1 MRSFFL
7 ILSVCLYTTNVFSQQ
22 KKSVDTTYEDSF
34 DKLKLWAEWDDKDS
48 KASIENG
55 SYMIE
60 HKRTSGSWAFWKS
73 IDLDKNKDYSFEV
86 EMEQIA
92 GDQNYGH
99 GIIWGLKDW
108 ENYNSFIISPSG
120 YFQINKTESGKYSE
134 IQEWKTTS
142 LVKQGINVLRVSK
155 RGAEI
160 QFLLNGEVL
169 LVVESKKM
177 QLWGSYFGM
186 IVYNQKKVSVPR
198 IQLTASMPRINHIKD
213 PVKGLIKENL
223 GKNVN
228 SAYSEICPIVSPDG
242 KTLFFTRK
250 NHPQNHSKT
259 VNDDIWYAK
268 KLNETTWSEAQNMG
282 SPFNN
287 SGHNMLVSV
296 SADNNTLY
304 LSNTYN
310 PDGTQKG
317 AGLSVAVRSADSWA
331 MPKEI
336 KINNYYNTHTYVNNC
351 LSQDNAY
358 LLHAIERKDSKGGAD
373 IYVSFLNK
381 DGSYSEPLNLGADIN
396 TPGYET
402 TPFLAADNKTL
413 YFSSDMHPG
422 YGNNDIFV
430 TTRLDDTWKKWSTP
444 LNLGPEINS
453 VNWDA
458 YFTIPASGDVAY
470 MVSSENS
477 LGEGDIV
484 KVKLPEAA
492 KPLPVVLIKGKVL
505 NKKTNLPLKALI
517 SYYDVVSQEK
527 VGEAISNPASGE
539 YNIILQYGKKY
550 SFRADKDGFYA
561 VNDFLDVSSLD
572 SYKEIEKDL
581 YLVPVEIGQIVRLN
595 NVFFDF
601 NKSELKPDSYQE
613 LDRLVDFLK
622 SNSGIEIEIGGHT
635 DNIGND
641 EYNQRLSQ
649 QRVESVMLYLT
660 SKGVQKDRLQAKGY
674 GETKPIANN
683 DTEDGKAT
691 NRRVEFT
698 ILKQ

>member
-1 MRSFFL
+1 MRTFL
-7 ILSVCLYTTNVFSQQ
+7 IILSILLFRITAFSQQ
-22 KKSVDTTYEDSF
+22 KKFVDTTYEDSF
-34 DKLKLWAEWDDKDS
+34 DKLKLWNVWDDKDS
-48 KASIENG
+48 KASIDNG
-55 SYMIE
+55 SYLLE
-60 HKRTSGSWAFWKS
+60 HKRTTGSWAFWRA
-73 IDLDKNKDYSFEV
+73 IELDKSKDYSFEV
-86 EMEQIA
+86 EMEQLS

-134 IQEWKTTS
+134 IQEWKTTPI
-142 LVKQGINVLRVSK
+142 VKQGVNVLKVHKKGER
-155 RGAEI
+155 I
-160 QFLLNGEVL
+160 QFSLNGEVL
-169 LVVESKKM
+169 MTIESKKM
-177 QLWGSYFGM
+177 KLWGNYFGM

-198 IQLTASMPRINHIKD
+198 IMLTASMPQINHIND
-213 PVKGLIKENL
+213 PVKGLKKENL
-223 GKNVN
+223 GTNVN
-228 SAYSEICPIVSPDG
+228 SPYSEICPIVSPDG
-242 KTLFFTRK
+242 KTLFFSRK

-259 VNDDIWYAK
+259 VNDDIWYSK
-268 KLNETTWSEAQNMG
+268 KLNETAWSEAQNMG

-304 LSNTYN
+304 ISNTYN
-310 PDGTQKG
+310 PDGSQKG
-317 AGLSVAVRSADSWA
+317 AGLSVAQRSANNWNL
-331 MPKEI
+331 PKEI
-336 KINNYYNTHTYVNNC
+336 EITNYYNTHTYVNNC

-358 LLHAIERKDSKGGAD
+358 LLHAIERKDSKGSAD

-381 DGSYSEPLNLGADIN
+381 NGSYSEPLNLGSVIN
-396 TPGYET
+396 TTGYET

-413 YFSSDMHPG
+413 YFSSDGHPG

-430 TTRLDDTWKKWSTP
+430 STRLDETWKKWSTP

-453 VNWDA
+453 ADWDA

-492 KPLPVVLIKGKVL
+492 KPSPVVLIRGKVI
-505 NKKTNLPLKALI
+505 NKKTDLPLKAVI
-517 SYYDVVSQEK
+517 SYYDVVSLEK
-527 VGEAISNPASGE
+527 VGEAISNPTSGE

-550 SFRADKDGFYA
+550 SFRADKEGFYA

-572 SYKEIEKDL
+572 TYKEIEKDL
-581 YLVPVEIGQIVRLN
+581 FLVPVEIGQTVRLN

-601 NKSELKPDSYQE
+601 NKSELKSDSYQE

-635 DNIGND
+635 DNVGND

-649 QRVESVMLYLT
+649 QRVESVMLYVT
-660 SKGVQKDRLQAKGY
+660 SKGIEKKRLQAKGY
-674 GETKPIANN
+674 GEAKPIANN
-683 DTEDGKAT
+683 DTEEGKAT